1 LSQSGKKII
10 DPFARETNILDR
22 CKMQAGVRQV
32 PRQNDNIGG
41 DMSEKPTVLVGRK
54 LPDAVEA
61 RLKRDYNAILNP
73 DDTLYT
79 SEQLIE
85 LASQADAILPCH
97 SEHFTADV
105 IARLPDRVKA
115 IANFS
120 VGYDHVDTEAAKKRG
135 IIVTNTP
142 DVLSDATAEIAM
154 LLMLAAARRAS
165 EGERLVRSQAWKD
178 WSPSFMVGTQVTG
191 KRFGVIGMGRVG
203 RVAAE
208 RARGFDMEIH
218 YYNRSRLAPDLEKG
232 ATFHADVDDLLAH
245 ADVLSI
251 HCPATP
257 ETKGLLNA
265 EKIALLPDGAI
276 VVNTS
281 RGAVIDDEALIA
293 ALKSGKL
300 AAAGLD
306 VFNGEPA
313 DIHPGYRALENVFL
327 LPHIG
332 SATRE
337 TRDGMGFRALDN
349 LDAIFAGK
357 EPKDRVA

>member
-1 LSQSGKKII
+1 
-10 DPFARETNILDR
+10 
-22 CKMQAGVRQV
+22 
-32 PRQNDNIGG
+32 
-41 DMSEKPTVLVGRK
+41 MSEKPTVLVGRK

-61 RLKRDYNAILNP
+61 RLSRDYNAILNP
-73 DDTLYT
+73 DDKLY
-79 SEQLIE
+79 SADELIE
-85 LASQADAILPCH
+85 LSHQADAILPCH
-97 SEHFTADV
+97 SEHFTAEV
-105 IARLPDRVKA
+105 IEKLSDRVKV

-120 VGYDHVDTEAAKKRG
+120 VGYDHVDTEAAKKKG

-142 DVLSDATAEIAM
+142 DVLSDATAEIAI

-165 EGERLVRSQAWKD
+165 EGERLVRSAGWKD

-208 RARGFDMEIH
+208 RARGFDMDIH
-218 YYNRSRLAPDLEKG
+218 YYNRSRLGPDLEKG
-232 ATFHADVDDLLAH
+232 ATFHENVDDLLAKS
-245 ADVLSI
+245 DVLSI

-257 ETKGLLNA
+257 DTKGLINA

-281 RGAVIDDEALIA
+281 RGAVVDDDALIA

-313 DIHPGYRALENVFL
+313 DIHPGYRTLDNVFL

-332 SATRE
+332 SATME

-349 LDAIFAGK
+349 LDAVFAGK

>member
-1 LSQSGKKII
+1 MA
-10 DPFARETNILDR
+10 D
-22 CKMQAGVRQV
+22 
-32 PRQNDNIGG
+32 
-41 DMSEKPTVLVGRK
+41 KPTVLVGRK
-54 LPDAVEA
+54 LPEAVEA
-61 RLKRDYNAILNP
+61 RLKRDYDAILNP
-73 DDTLYT
+73 DDKLYT
-79 SEQLIE
+79 SEELIE
-85 LASQADAILPCH
+85 LSGKADAILPCH
-97 SEHFTADV
+97 SEHFTAEV
-105 IARLPDRVKA
+105 IEKLSDRVKV

-120 VGYDHVDTEAAKKRG
+120 VGYDHVDTEAAKKKG

-142 DVLSDATAEIAM
+142 DVLSDATAEIAI
-154 LLMLAAARRAS
+154 LLMLGAARRAS
-165 EGERLVRSQAWKD
+165 EGDRLVRSKQWKD
-178 WSPSFMVGTQVTG
+178 WSPAFMVGTQTTG

-203 RVAAE
+203 QVAAK

-218 YYNRSRLAPDLEKG
+218 YYNRKRLSPELEQG
-232 ATFHADVDDLLAH
+232 ATFHADVDSLLES

-251 HCPATP
+251 HCPATS

-265 EKIALLPDGAI
+265 EKIAKLPDGAI

-281 RGAVIDDEALIA
+281 RGAVVDDDALIE

-313 DIHPGYRALENVFL
+313 DIHPGYRELDNVFL

-332 SATRE
+332 SATKD
-337 TRDGMGFRALDN
+337 TRDAMGFRALDN

-357 EPKDRVA
+357 EPGDRVA